1 MASKRKG
8 TILSFFVKS
17 KKTNNHDDQD
27 SIEDRSIDKEPVS
40 TNTDI
45 DQQEESENQA
55 ECEPSTSSVSRTL
68 LHHPVRQGGVVGF

>member
-27 SIEDRSIDKEPVS
+27 IDKEPVS